1 MILRSS
7 ERVIVAIH
15 SIFLRCACAL
25 RSRLHSRHRRPPR
38 RLMYVLAS
46 SYRCPLGQC
55 VLAAFNVPTLSPM
68 SSPSAILCHARHDL
82 APLFVTYTLSSVSP
96 EPRSPWVLTL
106 ATSDL
111 PARPTTRRVLSP

>member
-15 SIFLRCACAL
+15 SLFLRCACAL

-38 RLMYVLAS
+38 GLMYVLAS

-55 VLAAFNVPTLSPM
+55 VLAAFQVPWPGPM
-68 SSPSAILCHARHDL
+68 PTPSAILLHARHDL
-82 APLFVTYTLSSVSP
+82 APVFVTYTLSSVSSW
-96 EPRSPWVLTL
+96 PRAQWVLTL
-106 ATSDL
+106 AAADL
-111 PARPTTRRVLSP
+111 LA